1 MERRDVRYQAAVV
14 RDDHLLLLKVFDRAD
29 GSEFWLLP
37 GGGREPGED
46 EAECLRRELREE
58 THLEVEVGP
67 LLLDT
72 PDIPEGIYDRLR
84 TYRCSVVAGEARPGS
99 EPEVDHDG
107 QATIRGLGWFDLRD
121 PSRWEPSL
129 YATRGTAEQL
139 LRLRAALGYA
149 RTEPKP
155 AQWSPDQASVFAE
168 PSVAAAYRHRPP
180 YPPAAIAALVGLLAP
195 HTPARVLDAGC
206 GTGYVARPLAP
217 LVERVDAV
225 DIAPTM
231 IAAGQQAPGG
241 DHPHIRWVSSPLE
254 TFDADPPYALI
265 VAGAS
270 LHWMEW
276 EVVLPRFA
284 SWLAPGGA
292 LVLLDERSEPTPWAD
307 EIGPLIAR
315 FSTNRDFRPYN
326 PRLIADELARR
337 GLFQERGELSIAPVP
352 FAQPV
357 ADYIAGFHARNGL
370 ARERMGASASA
381 FDAALAA
388 ILARYCPDGV
398 VRLQVGAE
406 LIWGEPRGVASG
418 AELELV

>member
-14 RDDHLLLLKVFDRAD
+14 RDDHVLLLKVFDRAD

-37 GGGREPGED
+37 GGGRELDEGE
-46 EAECLRRELREE
+46 AACLRREVREE
-58 THLEVEVGP
+58 THLEIAVGP
-67 LLLDT
+67 LLFET
-72 PDIPEGIYDRLR
+72 PDIPEGMYERLR
-84 TYRCSVVAGEARPGS
+84 TYRCTIVSGEARPGG

-107 QATIRGLGWFDLRD
+107 QATIRALGWFDLRD
-121 PSRWEPSL
+121 PSRWEPSV
-129 YATRGTAEQL
+129 YATRGTADQL

-155 AQWSPDQASVFAE
+155 AQWGPDNGSVFAE

-180 YPPAAIAALVGLLAP
+180 YPPAAIAALAGLLAR
-195 HTPARVLDAGC
+195 HTPAHVLDAGC
-206 GTGYVARPLAP
+206 GTGHVARPLAP

-231 IAAGQQAPGG
+231 LAAGQQAQGG
-241 DHPHIRWVSSPLE
+241 DHPQIRWACSPLE
-254 TFDADPPYALI
+254 TFVADPPYALI

-284 SWLAPGGA
+284 SWLAPGGVLA
-292 LVLLDERSEPTPWAD
+292 LIDERTESTPWGD
-307 EIGPLIAR
+307 EIRPAVTR
-315 FSTNRDFRPYN
+315 FSTNRDFQPYTT
-326 PRLIADELARR
+326 RTIADELARR
-337 GLFQERGELSIAPVP
+337 GLFRELGEMPIAPVP

-357 ADYIAGFHARNGL
+357 ADYIAAFHARNGL
-370 ARERMGASASA
+370 ARERMGASAAA

-388 ILARYCPDGV
+388 ILAPYCPDGV
-398 VRLQVGAE
+398 VRLQVGAG
-406 LIWGEPRGVASG
+406 LIWGEPRGVA
-418 AELELV
+418 ADP